1 MRTQLLSFVL
11 AASAFFAP
19 SANAQVQSMGGPDT
33 GRQASWVIFAEMENG
48 FTPHGAVTIQY
59 GQPEWKDSYDAVL
72 ASGKF
77 NGTTQRLGRNWWTSL
92 DTTVAIEI
100 GGTKIEAGSYYL
112 AIQASK
118 DGAMS
123 LLVID
128 AKMSNQKGWLPF
140 VASQWKSDIV
150 CKLDLMKDAHEDVQ
164 QKMLISIAADK
175 ADVSKG
181 TFSIRWGKHELRA
194 AVAFHLPKPE
204 AGKKQEEPKDAK
216 K

>member
-1 MRTQLLSFVL
+1 MRNLFLSVVL
-11 AASAFFAP
+11 AASAFFAS

-33 GRQASWVIFAEMENG
+33 GRQASWVIFAEMQNG
-48 FTPHGAVTIQY
+48 FTPHGAVMIQY

-77 NGTTQRLGRNWWTSL
+77 NGTTQRLGKNWWTSL

-100 GGTKIEAGSYYL
+100 GGTKIAAGSYYL
-112 AIQASK
+112 GIQVAK
-118 DGAMS
+118 DGS
-123 LLVID
+123 IGLLVID
-128 AKMSNQKGWLPF
+128 AKASNQNGWLPF

-150 CKLDLMKDAHEDVQ
+150 CKLDLAKDAHEDVQ
-164 QKMLISIAADK
+164 QKMLIAIAADPK
-175 ADVSKG
+175 DSSKG

-204 AGKKQEEPKDAK
+204 AKKQDEPKDAK

>member
-1 MRTQLLSFVL
+1 MRTSNFVAALVL
-11 AASAFFAP
+11 AVGSFSAA
-19 SANAQVQSMGGPDT
+19 ADAQVQSMGGPDT
-33 GRQASWVIFAEMENG
+33 GRQASWVIFAEMQNG

-77 NGTTQRLGRNWWTSL
+77 NGTTQRLGKNWWTSL

-112 AIQASK
+112 AIQAAK

-128 AKMSNQKGWLPF
+128 AKTSNQKGWLPF

-164 QKMLISIAADK
+164 QKMLIAISADK
-175 ADVSKG
+175 ADPSKG

-194 AVAFHLPKPE
+194 AVAFHLPKKE
-204 AGKKQEEPKDAK
+204 AAETKKG
-216 K
+216 